1 MRFGKTVRITMAD
14 GDTEPIFYGNVFRHG
29 VDGKRRVQIPA
40 KWRPRSGQAKL
51 YVMLRDHPVA
61 GTHLRI
67 LPVTEMIRL
76 RGELNKKME
85 NDPAVTEL
93 KRILA
98 RGLDDVELDSAGR
111 ICLKQEMAAAAG
123 IGINQQV
130 VLSGVLDYFEI
141 WNSDRFDK
149 SETATAHLRPVVNQM
164 VG

>member
-1 MRFGKTVRITMAD
+1 M
-14 GDTEPIFYGNVFRHG
+14 
-29 VDGKRRVQIPA
+29 
-40 KWRPRSGQAKL
+40 
-51 YVMLRDHPVA
+51 A